1 MKIILLLL
9 PISWLAM
16 CLATPLEKLD
26 KISVLEQQSVTLT
39 DRAKYEEELLRK
51 LNSKCSQNDMSSCV
65 MLKLVTYMNKLLK
78 KASIE
83 LTDDIEIRKTSQASE
98 EVITFEAGRSNDD
111 ESEVLDLVANKVYA
125 FIKSRSI
132 KWRILPEDDV
142 VVSASED
149 ENGSLNL
156 GLSIERA
163 DNIPVQDG
171 RGKKNNNMGPLIAAA
186 VLKIGLIGGLAFKA
200 LALLVGKAL
209 LLSKIALLLAGIIG
223 LKKLFSQQKHV
234 TYEVVAHPHHTSS
247 HTLDHG
253 HGDSYSSG
261 WARSFHGQGPIS
273 GQTDA
278 HDLAYSAHAK
288 SASIRGQQR
297 RCLALCLLIVCLL
310 STTKQAYS
318 ADANDTKDSSS
329 GFATDCSTTDSKN
342 VSVSCYGVRIVRKIM
357 QQLLEK
363 SSKEPNIEIFDGVSL
378 VEVPGTGPIRKGRFM
393 KGFGNMGTLMQFLE
407 GRELRIKL
415 PSFLPQNIES
425 ALQESL
431 PADQARAGG
440 GGGFG
445 GGGFGGGGGGG
456 GGGKKGGN
464 GGIMLLALM
473 MGKMMAALGF
483 GALGL
488 LAMKAL
494 MVSALALMLSL
505 IVAVKKL
512 ASSHDSG
519 GGHHVVYAQD
529 VGHHHYRKK
538 RSLSEEDHDLPYR
551 GYAHLFGDSR
561 VS

>member
-186 VLKIGLIGGLAFKA
+186 VLKVGLIGGLAFKA

-288 SASIRGQQR
+288 
-297 RCLALCLLIVCLL
+297 
-310 STTKQAYS
+310 
-318 ADANDTKDSSS
+318 
-329 GFATDCSTTDSKN
+329 
-342 VSVSCYGVRIVRKIM
+342 
-357 QQLLEK
+357 
-363 SSKEPNIEIFDGVSL
+363 
-378 VEVPGTGPIRKGRFM
+378 
-393 KGFGNMGTLMQFLE
+393 
-407 GRELRIKL
+407 
-415 PSFLPQNIES
+415 
-425 ALQESL
+425 
-431 PADQARAGG
+431 
-440 GGGFG
+440 
-445 GGGFGGGGGGG
+445 
-456 GGGKKGGN
+456 
-464 GGIMLLALM
+464 
-473 MGKMMAALGF
+473 
-483 GALGL
+483 
-488 LAMKAL
+488 
-494 MVSALALMLSL
+494 
-505 IVAVKKL
+505 
-512 ASSHDSG
+512 
-519 GGHHVVYAQD
+519 
-529 VGHHHYRKK
+529 
-538 RSLSEEDHDLPYR
+538 
-551 GYAHLFGDSR
+551 
-561 VS
+561 